1 MNYRLA
7 TLLARTA
14 YAADKTEIIDIDVSD
29 PMSQIQV
36 VYECTG
42 NSTATFQG
50 HPALCITKIELV
62 DGSDVLFSLS
72 GKEAQALDFY
82 HNKVVPPNL
91 LYYLNDINAEQVFN
105 INFGRFLYDPDFA
118 LDPTKFKNLQLK
130 ITVDINGGGRS
141 SDGGFL
147 SVLAHLFDEKT
158 ITPAGFLM
166 AKEIKTYTLAADAH
180 EYTDLPVDHPY
191 RKLLVK
197 AQAYGYYPDV
207 EIANIKLSQD
217 VDKKIPFNQTMRQII
232 RAIQATTPPW
242 IEHLHTSCPS
252 GGGDHE
258 YVTPTYECG
267 FALTPWD
274 VPASAT
280 TTLAA
285 DYGDGGRAR
294 FSSSSTI
301 GNIQAIVRGWLPH
314 GAIEIPFGR
323 QDNPEDWFDPT
334 PLKSL
339 KLDITGGPTATFG
352 AGSAEIFLQQMRPY

>member
-14 YAADKTEIIDIDVSD
+14 YTADKAEDIEIDVVD
-29 PMSQIQV
+29 KISQIQV

-42 NSTATFQG
+42 YSTATFQG

-62 DGSDVLFSLS
+62 DGSDTLFSLS
-72 GKEAQALDFY
+72 GKQAQALDFY

-91 LYYLNDINAEQVFN
+91 LYYLNDINAEQIFN
-105 INFGRFLYDPDFA
+105 INFGRFLYDPFLA
-118 LDPTKFKNLQLK
+118 LDPTQFKNLHLK

-147 SVLAHLFDEKT
+147 SVFAHLFDEKE
-158 ITPAGFLM
+158 ITPMGFLM
-166 AKEIKTYTLAADAH
+166 SKEIESYTLAADAH
-180 EYTDLPVDHPY
+180 KYIDLPTDHPY
-191 RKLLVK
+191 RKLLIR

-207 EIANIKLSQD
+207 EISNIKLSQD

-232 RAIQATTPPW
+232 RAIQAQTPPW

-252 GGGDHE
+252 ASGDYE
-258 YVTPTYECG
+258 YITPTYECG
-267 FALTPWD
+267 FALTPWN

-294 FSSSSTI
+294 FSSTSTI
-301 GNIQAIVRGWLPH
+301 GNIQALIRGWLPH
-314 GAIEIPFGR
+314 GVVEIPFGK
-323 QDNPEDWFDPT
+323 QDDIDDWFDP
-334 PLKSL
+334 LNIKSL
-339 KLDITGGPTATFG
+339 KLDLTGGPSGTFG
-352 AGSAEIFLQQMRPY
+352 AGTADVFLQQMRPY